1 MTGVLGTADSRLGV
15 FELGSVMS
23 STTSI
28 SCSPLIGFDP
38 TQGFIGMK
46 ELGDFDPSAI
56 IYGKFTTYQPSTGA
70 AFALAGSPAL
80 SVYKDN
86 SVTQSTSGITLT
98 APFDSTA
105 GLNHF
110 TIDTSSDGTFYSAGS
125 FFDIVITTGTVD
137 SVSVVGA
144 VVGGFTLRKN
154 SSLKPTTAGRSAT
167 VDTNGRILVQ
177 SNTVTD
183 VGLSNFMFVMVDSAG
198 IPRTG
203 LSVTPTRSIDGAA
216 FAGCT
221 NAVSEISNGWYKISL
236 SASDLNGTV
245 IALRFTATGAQDND
259 KTVIMVP

>member
-23 STTSI
+23 STASI
-28 SCSPLIGFDP
+28 SCSPLNGFCP
-38 TQGFIGMK
+38 IEGFIGMK
-46 ELGDFDPSAI
+46 QLGDFDASAVV
-56 IYGKFTTYQPSTGA
+56 YGKFSTYQPSTGA
-70 AFALAGSPAL
+70 AFALAGTPAL
-80 SVYKDN
+80 SVYKDA
-86 SVTQSTSGITLT
+86 SLTQSTSGVTLT
-98 APFDSTA
+98 ASFDSVV

-110 TIDTSSDGTFYSAGS
+110 AIDTSSDGTFYSAGS
-125 FFDIVITTGTVD
+125 FFDVVITTGTVD

-144 VVGGFTLRKN
+144 VVGGFTIRKN
-154 SSLKPTTAGRSAT
+154 SSLKPTIAGRTAT
-167 VDTNGRILVQ
+167 LDASGRILIQ

-221 NAVSEISNGWYKISL
+221 NSVAEVSNGWYKISL